1 MGARLEQTTGWG
13 RAPLQGT
20 CRRVAILQGTG
31 GEAAGGKGGHPTAGW
46 QAVRWFTSPFR
57 AVGLVPTPSP
67 PVPVCKEE
75 QVAKGGERGRGA
87 RPLGT
92 QLPHVARRRRGH
104 PQPQP
109 APLTWFHS
117 RWGQGRLA
125 GLGASPAPLSETRAR
140 TCARGWQGRGC
151 TGYPPP
157 PRWAKRV
164 CEMPGPASHTIRP
177 QGGGWGELVGTQSAL
192 APSRPGPQVHSHP
205 TARLYRAGTQPL
217 EDAVCG
223 DNAGGQSGRGHG
235 GLDPLTQ
242 AGPG

>member
-92 QLPHVARRRRGH
+92 QLPHLARRRRGH

-117 RWGQGRLA
+117 RRGQGRLA
-125 GLGASPAPLSETRAR
+125 GLGACQPRPALGDSGAHVLTWVA
-140 TCARGWQGRGC
+140 GQGLHRLP
-151 TGYPPP
+151 T
-157 PRWAKRV
+157 
-164 CEMPGPASHTIRP
+164 PAAL
-177 QGGGWGELVGTQSAL
+177 GE
-192 APSRPGPQVHSHP
+192 
-205 TARLYRAGTQPL
+205 ARLR
-217 EDAVCG
+217 
-223 DNAGGQSGRGHG
+223 NARPCLSHNPPARRRVG
-235 GLDPLTQ
+235 
-242 AGPG
+242 

>member
-31 GEAAGGKGGHPTAGW
+31 GEAAGGKGGHPTAGCR
-46 QAVRWFTSPFR
+46 AVRWFTSPFR

-87 RPLGT
+87 RPPGT

-109 APLTWFHS
+109 APLTWSHS
-117 RWGQGRLA
+117 RPPGPGSPRRPGCL
-125 GLGASPAPLSETRAR
+125 PAPPRSRRLGRAR
-140 TCARGWQGRGC
+140 AHVGGRAGGARATHPRRAGRS
-151 TGYPPP
+151 
-157 PRWAKRV
+157 
-164 CEMPGPASHTIRP
+164 ASSKCQALP
-177 QGGGWGELVGTQSAL
+177 LTQSARKEEGGVNL
-192 APSRPGPQVHSHP
+192 WGPRVRWSPAGRAPRC
-205 TARLYRAGTQPL
+205 TATRLP
-217 EDAVCG
+217 EDAVGG
-223 DNAGGQSGRGHG
+223 DNAGGQSGRGRG

>member
-31 GEAAGGKGGHPTAGW
+31 GEAAGGKGGHPTAGC

-57 AVGLVPTPSP
+57 AGGLVPTPSP

-87 RPLGT
+87 RPPGT

-109 APLTWFHS
+109 APLTWSHS
-117 RWGQGRLA
+117 RRGQGRLA
-125 GLGASPAPLSETRAR
+125 GLGACQPRPALRDSGAHVPHVGGRAGGARATHPRRAGRSASAKCQALPL
-140 TCARGWQGRGC
+140 
-151 TGYPPP
+151 
-157 PRWAKRV
+157 
-164 CEMPGPASHTIRP
+164 
-177 QGGGWGELVGTQSAL
+177 TQSARKEGGVNL
-192 APSRPGPQVHSHP
+192 WGPKVRWPPAGRAPRC
-205 TARLYRAGTQPL
+205 TATRLLGAT
-217 EDAVCG
+217 
-223 DNAGGQSGRGHG
+223 
-235 GLDPLTQ
+235 
-242 AGPG
+242 GPGRSPRRMRWVGTTREGGVGGAAVDLTL